1 MKNESKV
8 HSNVLQKKYTKI
20 NTSPNSERQR
30 MKGPLMSDS
39 DCDAH
44 CLRWQDEWWQ
54 DEWVNDST
62 MTGWIKQQN
71 GWIQMKPGRHDGE
84 WQRKRWTPRCSF
96 PIFPPQGINCKILGK
111 LQWHI
116 LETDWMSTFYIHVF
130 IIYIFT
136 RLYIS
141 STFCMNYI
149 VPAHKFPL
157 VPRRQRPCNA
167 VNGL

>member
-1 MKNESKV
+1 MKHDPKV
-8 HSNVLQKKYTKI
+8 HANVLQKKSRKI

-39 DCDAH
+39 DCNTH
-44 CLRWQDEWWQ
+44 CLRWQDER
-54 DEWVNDST
+54 VNDST
-62 MTGWIKQQN
+62 MTGWIQQQN
-71 GWIQMKPGRHDGE
+71 GRIQMKPGRHDGE
-84 WQRKRWTPRCSF
+84 WQRKRWTPPCSF
-96 PIFPPQGINCKILGK
+96 SNSPPQGINCKILGK

-116 LETDWMSTFYIHVF
+116 LETDWMSTFYIHIF

-141 STFCMNYI
+141 STFGMIYI
-149 VPAHKFPL
+149 VSAQKFPL
-157 VPRRQRPCNA
+157 VPRRRRPCNA